1 MIFFGLA
8 LLLVFCFA
16 VTAAAQSRMDDVPPP
31 ADLGQTWVEMDGQVY
46 GAKPDDLG
54 PIGGGDGYAR
64 ILRDGTY
71 RVSTVDDLREALSKA
86 RAGDVVYVE
95 ADADIDCTTLVF
107 AESLVLGVPE
117 GVTLASNRGQDGSK
131 GALVYSDA
139 FATRPLIEAL
149 GPNVRITGLHVRGPD
164 PKPRLDHHRRSF
176 TPSRGDRTVQHE
188 YYYRFPI
195 SDGIRTSFPA
205 IEVDN
210 CELSGWSHG
219 AVHLSDGGEHH
230 VHHCYIHHNQ
240 MNGLGYGVVH
250 GSGTESSSIIE
261 FNLFDYN
268 RHSIAGTGRPG
279 NRYIARHNV
288 EIAHSLSHNFDM
300 HGGRDRRDGTDIAG
314 DYLLIHN
321 NTFRNKGVRAVAIR
335 GVPKEKVD
343 IHNNWFFHDKPGGEV
358 LSPWPAGGETR
369 VQLHNNA
376 YGAEA
381 PAVLDANS
389 VVNTD

>member
-1 MIFFGLA
+1 
-8 LLLVFCFA
+8 
-16 VTAAAQSRMDDVPPP
+16 
-31 ADLGQTWVEMDGQVY
+31 
-46 GAKPDDLG
+46 
-54 PIGGGDGYAR
+54 
-64 ILRDGTY
+64 
-71 RVSTVDDLREALSKA
+71 
-86 RAGDVVYVE
+86 
-95 ADADIDCTTLVF
+95 
-107 AESLVLGVPE
+107 
-117 GVTLASNRGQDGSK
+117 
-131 GALVYSDA
+131 
-139 FATRPLIEAL
+139 
-149 GPNVRITGLHVRGPD
+149 
-164 PKPRLDHHRRSF
+164 
-176 TPSRGDRTVQHE
+176 
-188 YYYRFPI
+188 
-195 SDGIRTSFPA
+195 
-205 IEVDN
+205 
-210 CELSGWSHG
+210 
-219 AVHLSDGGEHH
+219 
-230 VHHCYIHHNQ
+230 